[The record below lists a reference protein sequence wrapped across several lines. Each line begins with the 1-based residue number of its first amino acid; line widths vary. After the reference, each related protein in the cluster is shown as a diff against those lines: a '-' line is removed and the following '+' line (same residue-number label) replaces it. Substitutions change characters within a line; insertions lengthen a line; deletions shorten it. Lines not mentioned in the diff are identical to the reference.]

1 MSPESDAVKQFLALV
16 APGFC
21 LEGELPEVELEG
33 IEVRP
38 DGHAVVRVTADGRV
52 LPMRFTF
59 DGGRIARVEVL

>member
-21 LEGELPEVELEG
+21 LEGELPDVELEG

-38 DGHAVVRVTADGRV
+38 DGHASRA
-52 LPMRFTF
+52 
-59 DGGRIARVEVL
+59 